1 MKTILDKINKADEIQ
16 ANKVELAKH
25 EVELGAIDDL
35 QSKYKT
41 IASKAPKIKEVLLN
55 KTTELRTVVKEL
67 NDLQSDAQK
76 LVEMAKFLGA
86 DSVQQTASQLF
97 KVTGDLASSFGSAA
111 ISIEQSV
118 KKI

>member
-1 MKTILDKINKADEIQ
+1 MKSLEIINKIESK
-16 ANKVELAKH
+16 KVELGMN
-25 EVELGAIDDL
+25 VELGAIDDL
-35 QSKYKT
+35 QNNYKT
-41 IASKAPKIKEVLLN
+41 IASKAPKIKEVLLS
-55 KTTELRTVVKEL
+55 KTSELRVVVKEL

-86 DSVQQTASQLF
+86 DSVQQTAQQLF
-97 KVTGDLASSFGSAA
+97 KVTGDLASAFGSAA